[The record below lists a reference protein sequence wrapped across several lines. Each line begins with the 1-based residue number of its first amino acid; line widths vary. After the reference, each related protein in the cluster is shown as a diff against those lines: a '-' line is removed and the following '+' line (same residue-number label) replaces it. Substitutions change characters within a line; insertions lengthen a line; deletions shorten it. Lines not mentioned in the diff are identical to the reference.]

1 MSERLY
7 HEISTRLVICPVSST
22 RKPWPFNVPLPDSMR
37 TRGVVLVD
45 QVRAIHRASRVFQ
58 TIEKAPEPLLA
69 EVRRVLA
76 GVLGLEVPA
85 EAPDPGP
92 T

>member
-1 MSERLY
+1 M
-7 HEISTRLVICPVSST
+7 
-22 RKPWPFNVPLPDSMR
+22 
-37 TRGVVLVD
+37 D